1 MYSASRSFRTV
12 ALVFVGCISSQAAF
26 SQAVKFTRYE
36 ADSGPRAFPPLAPHG
51 CVGAETTVGAGLN
64 PGGGVAADAVV
75 PCDTTPANVM
85 PVNPCSTSSLRPS
98 GCNGPK
104 DLVASDLGPLGK
116 AGQTIL
122 RAREK
127 VLEIL
132 QAENG
137 CSDWY
142 KTKDPNPAATFQ
154 TLNFALDDKGENYV
168 RESRD
173 LGPLQI
179 FRSPY
184 VARVYQGDGS
194 YAAITLNM
202 RGAFFAGL
210 SRVLE
215 VPKEGGPGNFQGYR
229 PLYVGPY
236 AGNTLHAQVATLLHE
251 FGHLLDLLPID
262 EGDQDGKS
270 VHNTYEVLHYCRAEV
285 ESKVKQGTMSAV
297 R

>member
-12 ALVFVGCISSQAAF
+12 TLIFVGCISSQAAF
-26 SQAVKFTRYE
+26 SQAVKFARYE
-36 ADSGPRAFPPLAPHG
+36 AEPAPRAFRPINLPG
-51 CVGAETTVGAGLN
+51 CAGAETTAAELN
-64 PGGGVAADAVV
+64 PGHGAVNDAFV

-98 GCNGPK
+98 GCNAPK
-104 DLVASDLGPLGK
+104 DLVAGDLGPMGK

-154 TLNFALDDKGENYV
+154 TLSFALDDKGENYV

-173 LGPLQI
+173 LGPMQI

-184 VARVYQGDGS
+184 VAKVYQGDGS
-194 YAAITLNM
+194 YATITLNR
-202 RGAFFAGL
+202 RGAFFSGL
-210 SRVLE
+210 SMVME
-215 VPKEGGPGNFQGYR
+215 VPKDGGPGNFQGYR

-285 ESKVKQGTMSAV
+285 ESKVKRGTLAAM

>member
-1 MYSASRSFRTV
+1 MYSAIRSFRTV
-12 ALVFVGCISSQAAF
+12 ALIFVGCISSQAAF
-26 SQAVKFTRYE
+26 SQAVKLMRYE
-36 ADSGPRAFPPLAPHG
+36 ADTAPRAFRPINPSG
-51 CVGAETTVGAGLN
+51 CAGAETTAVELN
-64 PGGGVAADAVV
+64 LGSAAMNDAFV
-75 PCDTTPANVM
+75 PCDATPANVM
-85 PVNPCSTSSLRPS
+85 PVNPCGSSSLRPS
-98 GCNGPK
+98 RCNAPK
-104 DLVASDLGPLGK
+104 DLVAGDLGPMGK

-132 QAENG
+132 QTENG

-142 KTKDPNPAATFQ
+142 RKKDPNPAATFQ
-154 TLNFALDDKGENYV
+154 TLSFALDDRGEDYV
-168 RESRD
+168 QESRD

-184 VARVYQGDGS
+184 VAKVYQGDGS
-194 YAAITLNM
+194 YATITLNR
-202 RGAFFAGL
+202 RGAFFAGQ

-229 PLYVGPY
+229 LLYVGPY

-285 ESKVKQGTMSAV
+285 ESKVKRGTLAAV

>member
-1 MYSASRSFRTV
+1 
-12 ALVFVGCISSQAAF
+12 
-26 SQAVKFTRYE
+26 
-36 ADSGPRAFPPLAPHG
+36 
-51 CVGAETTVGAGLN
+51 
-64 PGGGVAADAVV
+64 
-75 PCDTTPANVM
+75 M
-85 PVNPCSTSSLRPS
+85 PVNPCSSSSLRPS
-98 GCNGPK
+98 GCNAPM
-104 DLVASDLGPLGK
+104 DLVASDLGPMRK

-142 KTKDPNPAATFQ
+142 KTKDPNPATTFQ

-184 VARVYQGDGS
+184 VAKVYQGDGS
-194 YAAITLNM
+194 YATVTLNR
-202 RGAFFAGL
+202 RGAFFSGL
-210 SRVLE
+210 SRVME
-215 VPKEGGPGNFQGYR
+215 VPKDGGPGNFQGYR

-236 AGNTLHAQVATLLHE
+236 AGNTLHAQVITLLHE

-285 ESKVKQGTMSAV
+285 ESKVKRGMLAAV